1 MSWKNLT
8 DTPNQPLYTKKE
20 EIANSITGGFGV
32 IIGITGMILLT
43 MLAATSGDVWL
54 LVSFTIY
61 GISLIILHLA
71 STLYHSTQNP
81 YLKKYFQKFDHA
93 AIYLLIAGTYTPF
106 LLVSIRGPVGWTLLI
121 LIWGMAVLGM
131 GFKALY
137 LEKFVKLSIAGYVFM
152 GWLGVLAGRQILS
165 TIPQTSLYW
174 LAVGGILY
182 TSGIIFLAWRKIP
195 YNHTIWHIFVLGG
208 SLCHFFAVYSL
219 AGYT

>member
-1 MSWKNLT
+1 MSLNNELVT
-8 DTPNQPLYTKKE
+8 TNQPLYTKKE
-20 EIANSITGGFGV
+20 EIANSITSVIGV
-32 IIGITGMILLT
+32 IIGISGMILLT
-43 MLAATSGDVWL
+43 ILAAMSGDVWL

-71 STLYHSTQNP
+71 STLYHSIQNP
-81 YLKKYFQKFDHA
+81 YIKKYFQKFDHA

-106 LLVSIRGPVGWTLLI
+106 LLVSIRGPLGWTLLI
-121 LIWGMAVLGM
+121 LIWGIAILGM

-137 LEKFVKLSIAGYVFM
+137 LDKFVRLSVVGYVCM
-152 GWLGVLAGRQILS
+152 GWLGVIAGQQILS
-165 TIPQTSLYW
+165 NIPQTSLYW

-208 SLCHFFAVYSL
+208 SLCHVFAVYNLVPS
-219 AGYT
+219 T